1 MTHRQTHFLEKLEF
15 QVAAIAGAAVVYW
28 FVWPLLIPGDPEL
41 PICFLAGGQGA
52 HLFALI
58 GFACAL
64 GIACGAIT
72 VTARPQTAVLALA
85 LGIGGLSL
93 RSPRI
98 RSLLWA
104 QQDSMHTLY
113 WRMAL
118 EVLVLLAVI
127 VIAGA
132 LAGIGRRLAAAL
144 AGGLLWRDPLLQLD
158 DERRAAYKRELARR
172 DAEKPSPW
180 SAWMVLSLLSLPLGV
195 IWVPKLNV
203 KDEKLLG
210 RDTAV
215 RGVLGFMISLTASAI
230 VVFMLLRSPERGQI
244 LFALFAGCFL
254 GVFIGQKVVPTRMN
268 LTAWAVPVALG
279 AALYVLAAI
288 SAVRTGQ
295 GAWIEVRLYAQ
306 ALPIDW
312 MTAGLG
318 GAMLGH
324 WEDLRMREARYI
336 EDSLNTLQTEGGN

>member
-15 QVAAIAGAAVVYW
+15 QIAAIAAAAVVYW
-28 FVWPLLIPGDPEL
+28 FVWPLLIFRDPEW
-41 PICFLAGGQGA
+41 PICFLASGDGM
-52 HLFALI
+52 HLFTLI
-58 GFACAL
+58 GLACAL

-85 LGIGGLSL
+85 LALGGLSL

-104 QQDSMHTLY
+104 QQDSISAMY
-113 WRMAL
+113 WRMAM

-132 LAGIGRRLAAAL
+132 AAGIGRRLAAAL
-144 AGGLLWRDPLLQLD
+144 AGGLLWRDPLLELD
-158 DERRAAYKRELARR
+158 DERREAYNRELARR
-172 DAEKPSPW
+172 NTEKASPW
-180 SAWMVLSLLSLPLGV
+180 TVPIVLSLLSSPLGI
-195 IWVPKLNV
+195 IWVPKA
-203 KDEKLLG
+203 EGGRLLG

-215 RGVLGFMISLTASAI
+215 RGVLGFMISLTAVAI
-230 VVFMLLRSPERGQI
+230 IVFLLLRSPERGQI

-254 GVFIGQKVVPTRMN
+254 GVFIGQKVVPTRTN
-268 LTAWAVPVALG
+268 ITAWAVPVVLG
-279 AALYVLAAI
+279 AALYLLAAL
-288 SAVRTGQ
+288 SAVGSGQ
-295 GAWIEVRLYAQ
+295 GAWMEVRLYAQ

-324 WEDLRMREARYI
+324 WEDLRMREVRYV
-336 EDSLNTLQTEGGN
+336 EDSLDIPQTEVGD